1 MAKTPEFRGEPL
13 AELGKFSA
21 VGQKLVRK
29 LSAASQGF
37 CVCPHGLE
45 RFVRNFRRSIY
56 SGDIEAAKRLYVRL
70 LGYGFT
76 AQRFEQGIKASEP
89 LAELSAKDGSQKA
102 FIDGLSPY
110 DRRMFDKARAY
121 ETRLSSLKVDARRL
135 FPMEI
140 KGIPTATGKVIRMY
154 QDSPRDDL
162 LGQGMRK

>member
-29 LSAASQGF
+29 LSATSQGF

-56 SGDIEAAKRLYVRL
+56 AGDIEAAKRLYVRL

-110 DRRMFDKARAY
+110 DRRMLDKARAY

-135 FPMEI
+135 FPIEI
-140 KGIPTATGKVIRMY
+140 KAFPEATNRLVEIYKA
-154 QDSPRDDL
+154 SPRSGIL
-162 LGQGMRK
+162 EQKAGK